1 MQMLKTAPRQPRP
14 WRLLLAT
21 LALALAG
28 GVAQTALAAPPDG
41 PPPGMG
47 PGHPAG
53 MHRGMPGGQQ
63 GGPQMARGERGHMR
77 DHMGGQMGGQMGD
90 MGPLRHMA
98 RMLDL
103 AKATPEQRSQIHQ
116 IMQAARQ
123 DLHAQRLAGRKL
135 RDQQAA
141 LLTQPTV
148 DAAAIEA
155 LRQQSLA
162 QHDQAS
168 KRLTQALVDASRV
181 LTAEQRKLVGEHRA
195 MLERHRTERQALE
208 SRR

>member
-1 MQMLKTAPRQPRP
+1 MQTLKTTPRQPGP

-47 PGHPAG
+47 PGHHGG
-53 MHRGMPGGQQ
+53 MERGMPGGRQ
-63 GGPQMARGERGHMR
+63 GGPEMAR
-77 DHMGGQMGGQMGD
+77 GD

-123 DLHAQRLAGRKL
+123 DLHAQRQAGRQL

-148 DAAAIEA
+148 DTGAVEA
-155 LRQQSLA
+155 LRQQLLA
-162 QHDQAS
+162 QHDKAS

-195 MLERHRTERQALE
+195 MMERHRSERQALE

>member
-1 MQMLKTAPRQPRP
+1 MQTLKTSPRQPRP

-47 PGHPAG
+47 PGHQGG
-53 MHRGMPGGQQ
+53 MERGMPGGRQ
-63 GGPQMARGERGHMR
+63 GGPEMAR
-77 DHMGGQMGGQMGD
+77 GD

-123 DLHAQRLAGRKL
+123 DLHAQHQAGRQL

-148 DAAAIEA
+148 DTAAVET
-155 LRQQSLA
+155 LRQQLLA
-162 QHDQAS
+162 QHDKAS

-195 MLERHRTERQALE
+195 MMERHRSERQALE

>member
-1 MQMLKTAPRQPRP
+1 MQTLKTTTRSSLP

-28 GVAQTALAAPPDG
+28 GMAQTALAAPPDG

-47 PGHPAG
+47 PGQHGGMQRG
-53 MHRGMPGGQQ
+53 MHGGQ
-63 GGPQMARGERGHMR
+63 GMAGGERGSRDRKGQAGPMR
-77 DHMGGQMGGQMGD
+77 HMG
-90 MGPLRHMA
+90 

-103 AKATPEQRSQIHQ
+103 AQATPEQRTQIRQ

-123 DLHAQRLAGRKL
+123 DLQAQRLAGRKL

-148 DAAAIEA
+148 DTAAIET
-155 LRQQSLA
+155 LRQQQLV
-162 QHDQAS
+162 QHDQTS
-168 KRLTQALVDASRV
+168 KRMTQALVDASRV
-181 LTAEQRKLVGEHRA
+181 LTAEQRKRVGEHRA
-195 MLERHRTERQALE
+195 MMARHRAERQALE
-208 SRR
+208 SKR

>member
-1 MQMLKTAPRQPRP
+1 MQTPKTTPRQPRP

-21 LALALAG
+21 LTVALAG
-28 GVAQTALAAPPDG
+28 GMAQAALAAPPDG
-41 PPPGMG
+41 PPAGMG
-47 PGHPAG
+47 PGHPGG
-53 MHRGMPGGQQ
+53 MHRGMPGGPQ
-63 GGPQMARGERGHMR
+63 GGLHGGPAMGRGE
-77 DHMGGQMGGQMGD
+77 
-90 MGPLRHMA
+90 MGPMRHMA

-103 AKATPEQRSQIHQ
+103 AKATPEQRGQIHQ

-123 DLHAQRLAGRKL
+123 DLQAQRQAGRKL
-135 RDQQAA
+135 HDQQAA

-148 DAAAIEA
+148 DTAAVEA
-155 LRQQSLA
+155 LRQQLLA

-181 LTAEQRKLVGEHRA
+181 LTAEQRKLIGEHRA
-195 MLERHRTERQALE
+195 MMERHRSERQALE